1 MKKYK
6 KGYTQGTFDM
16 FHIGHLNIIN
26 NAKAQCEYLVV
37 GVNSD
42 ALVRAYKNKTPVI
55 DQINRSSIV
64 SNIKAV
70 DEVLISET
78 LDKEEQLKRIGFD
91 AVFIGDDWKGNNRWE
106 ETKIRLAEKGVDV
119 VFLPHTDGVSSTAL
133 KSVKNKKVSDNQ
145 NEE

>member
-16 FHIGHLNIIN
+16 FHVGHLNVIN

-42 ALVRAYKNKTPVI
+42 VLVQEYKNKTPVI
-55 DQINRSSIV
+55 SQEDRSKIV

-70 DEVLISET
+70 DEVVISET
-78 LDKEEQLKRIGFD
+78 LDKMEQLKKVGFD
-91 AVFIGDDWKGNNRWE
+91 AIFIGDDWKGNARWE
-106 ETKIRLAEKGVDV
+106 ETKKSLGEKGVDV
-119 VFLPHTDGVSSTAL
+119 VFLPHTDGISSTEL
-133 KSVKNKKVSDNQ
+133 RVVKDDKVSDDK

>member
-16 FHIGHLNIIN
+16 FHVGHLNVIN

-42 ALVRAYKNKTPVI
+42 VLVQEYKNKTPVI
-55 DQINRSSIV
+55 SQEDRSKIV
-64 SNIKAV
+64 SNIKAF
-70 DEVLISET
+70 DEVVISET
-78 LDKEEQLKRIGFD
+78 LDKMEQLKKSGLMQFLLAMIE
-91 AVFIGDDWKGNNRWE
+91 GNARWE
-106 ETKIRLAEKGVDV
+106 ETKKSLRKGVDV
-119 VFLPHTDGVSSTAL
+119 VFLPHTDGISSTEL
-133 KSVKNKKVSDNQ
+133 RVVKTIKVSDDK

>member
-16 FHIGHLNIIN
+16 FHVGHLNIIN
-26 NAKAQCEYLVV
+26 NAKSQCEYLVV

-42 ALVRAYKNKTPVI
+42 KLVQEYKNKTPVI
-55 DQINRSSIV
+55 GQEDRSKII

-70 DEVLISET
+70 DEVVISET
-78 LDKEEQLKRIGFD
+78 LDKIEQLKKIGFD
-91 AVFIGDDWKGNNRWE
+91 VIFIGDDWKGNIRWE
-106 ETKIRLAEKGVDV
+106 ETRKALAEKGVDV

-133 KSVKNKKVSDNQ
+133 RTVKDNKVSDDK